1 MPGLFDF
8 GYSGNHSSKPISIEN
23 MPDLPNIAYYN
34 KEEKDKNKPNAYS
47 KIEEILTNACSTD
60 DWKNLKGIYENSTI
74 ELPNGTE
81 KTIDSLDVPFYKI
94 SHPNMTATL
103 MQSPQPDNFKNQIKY
118 LSCQLQETRNRVY
131 NKSDFVITAGSS
143 VKDIF
148 SKATKSTKYLLV
160 ILFVLSMYFALTGFC
175 GSLDVVGNV
184 FNVIEKRCKQT
195 MYFWIGILIG
205 IIVPFI
211 ILISLYSTV
220 ICHNLLSIEKYN
232 ITINPYGTKINIDS
246 NIKNFNYLTLILF
259 IFIIYAFIAVLFTV
273 KKSMLGPYLYTAI
286 ISIILFIISIFLYML
301 YAFVPFFN
309 EPQKDKNIKTEN
321 MIRTKPKPLILFVD
335 SQTDVSPITTNQ
347 DEDAKLRRVFN
358 WTILSIFILTLGFFM
373 IKTSNEFMTGFLS
386 SSAILMLPIMWVFNF
401 IIIIQYFYIYPIIL
415 IFIRFFRYMLMGILY
430 VISEKKPD
438 MKNAFSQDL
447 IDKLNN
453 FKNFSPS
460 WGLPIVDELKLL
472 LQCMGYENIFSK
484 SIIPENNNSKNVSDN
499 KFVASGSMLWF
510 LFQKITN
517 KESNVTTGLIYG
529 IILLAMSIIVSMIIL
544 FGILKINN

>member
-1 MPGLFDF
+1 MPR
-8 GYSGNHSSKPISIEN
+8 SSEPISIEN
-23 MPDLPNIAYYN
+23 MPNLPNIAYYN
-34 KEEKDKNKPNAYS
+34 KEEKDINKPNSYS
-47 KIEEILTNACSTD
+47 KIEKILEETCVNSGWNT
-60 DWKNLKGIYENSTI
+60 LKGIYEDSTI
-74 ELPNGTE
+74 QLPNGTE
-81 KTIDSLDVPFYKI
+81 KTIPSLDVPYYKI
-94 SHPNMTATL
+94 SHPNMPATPI
-103 MQSPQPDNFKNQIKY
+103 QSPSPENFKDQIKY
-118 LSCQLQETRNRVY
+118 LACQLQETRNRVY
-131 NKSDFVITAGSS
+131 NKSDFVITSGSS
-143 VKDIF
+143 VKEIF
-148 SKATKSTKYLLV
+148 SKAKKTTKYLLV
-160 ILFVLSMYFALTGFC
+160 VLFVLSMYFALTGFC

-184 FNVIEKRCKQT
+184 FNVIEKRGKQT

-220 ICHNLLSIEKYN
+220 ICQNILSIEKYN
-232 ITINPYGTKINIDS
+232 ITINPYGEKINIDS

-259 IFIIYAFIAVLFTV
+259 IFIIYAFIAVLFTI

-335 SQTDVSPITTNQ
+335 SQTDVSDITTNQ
-347 DEDAKLRRVFN
+347 DEDARLRKVFN

-373 IKTSNEFMTGFLS
+373 VKTSNEFVTGFLS

-415 IFIRFFRYMLMGILY
+415 IFIRFFRYMIMGILY
-430 VISEKKPD
+430 VISEKKPN
-438 MKNAFSQDL
+438 MKNTFSQDL

-484 SIIPENNNSKNVSDN
+484 SIIPENNNSKNISDN
-499 KFVASGSMLWF
+499 KFVASGSILWF

-529 IILLAMSIIVSMIIL
+529 IILLVMSIIVSMIIL

>member
-1 MPGLFDF
+1 M
-8 GYSGNHSSKPISIEN
+8 SSEPINIEN
-23 MPDLPNIAYYN
+23 MPELPNIGYFN
-34 KEEKDKNKPNAYS
+34 KEEKGTNSLYSEYEKNLKDS
-47 KIEEILTNACSTD
+47 CSNP
-60 DWKNLKGIYENSTI
+60 DWKNLKGIFEGYTKEFKDGI
-74 ELPNGTE
+74 
-81 KTIDSLDVPFYKI
+81 KIKIDSLDIPYYKL
-94 SHPNMTATL
+94 SY
-103 MQSPQPDNFKNQIKY
+103 PDIPSIPTTGNSRINIENQIKH
-118 LSCQLQETRNRVY
+118 LACQLQETRNRVY
-131 NKSDFVITAGSS
+131 NKSDFVITAGNS

-148 SKATKSTKYLLV
+148 SKASGSTKYLLV
-160 ILFVLSMYFALTGFC
+160 VLFVLSMYFALTGFC

-184 FNVIEKRCKQT
+184 FNVIEKKSKKT
-195 MYFWIGILIG
+195 MSFWIGILIG
-205 IIVPFI
+205 IIIPFI

-220 ICHNLLSIEKYN
+220 ICQNLSSIDKYN

-259 IFIIYAFIAVLFTV
+259 IFIIYAFIAVLFTI
-273 KKSMLGPYLYTAI
+273 KKSMLGPYIYTAI

-309 EPQKDKNIKTEN
+309 EPEKNQKIKTEN
-321 MIRTKPKPLILFVD
+321 MIRTKPKPLVLFVN
-335 SQTDVSPITTNQ
+335 SQTDVSDISTNQ
-347 DEDAKLRRVFN
+347 EEDAKLRKVFN

-373 IKTSNEFMTGFLS
+373 IKTSNELITGILA

-401 IIIIQYFYIYPIIL
+401 IIIIQYFYVYPIIL

-438 MKNAFSQDL
+438 MKNAFSQEL

-484 SIIPENNNSKNVSDN
+484 SIIPENNNSKNISDN
-499 KFVASGSMLWF
+499 KFVASGSILWF

-529 IILLAMSIIVSMIIL
+529 IILLAMSIIVSMVIL
-544 FGILKINN
+544 FGILKINNKPSN